1 MALVV
6 ISLSMV
12 QMHHGAAGL
21 GAPKHSGSVC
31 SAVPPCERPP
41 NQRLRQIAAHARSVS
56 GALEMEAVLKQVTAT
71 VTTLHP
77 DALCII
83 SVDFALVEHT

>member
-1 MALVV
+1 
-6 ISLSMV
+6 MV
-12 QMHHGAAGL
+12 HMHHGAAGL

-41 NQRLRQIAAHARSVS
+41 NQRFRQMAALARSVF

-71 VTTLHP
+71 VTALRP
-77 DALCII
+77 DAPCVI